1 MALYVA
7 RLEAFTQDFYV
18 ERVQLHKIVNDSVHE
33 HKRLF
38 IRNFVYPY
46 IEIDK
51 DITVES
57 DAKWLQF

>member
-33 HKRLF
+33 HKRFF
-38 IRNFVYPY
+38 IRILY
-46 IEIDK
+46 IQSLKLIR
-51 DITVES
+51 T
-57 DAKWLQF
+57 LL